1 MRSLQIE
8 SLTTDG
14 FNESF
19 EFVSVTF
26 SSFGCINYW
35 KYNYDPFRYFRDILG
50 IVAKVRFLNRQKTLG
65 FLMVSVGNRN

>member
-1 MRSLQIE
+1 MQSLQIE

-14 FNESF
+14 LNESF

-50 IVAKVRFLNRQKTLG
+50 IF
-65 FLMVSVGNRN
+65 